1 MEPATQ
7 VDITVV
13 IPCLDEEE
21 AVGSVVQRAWEGI
34 ERSGLTGE
42 VVVVDNGSTDRSAA
56 IAERQGA
63 RVVSE
68 PERGYGN
75 AYLAGLATARGR
87 YIVMGDAD
95 ETYDFGTIPEFVRE
109 LETAPTWCS
118 ERGSRAAS
126 TQPRCRGRTGGS
138 ATRSSPG

>member
-75 AYLAGLATARGR
+75 AYLAGPRHR
-87 YIVMGDAD
+87 
-95 ETYDFGTIPEFVRE
+95 PR
-109 LETAPTWCS
+109 
-118 ERGSRAAS
+118 AS
-126 TQPRCRGRTGGS
+126 TS
-138 ATRSSPG
+138 

>member
-42 VVVVDNGSTDRSAA
+42 VVVVDNGSTDRSAV

-109 LETAPTWCS
+109 LEDGADMVLGT
-118 ERGSRAAS
+118 RLKGRS